1 MMEHM
6 NKPTVSVITTTYN
19 NADNLRQ
26 TMEMI
31 LSQDYEQIQY
41 VIVDGGS
48 TDETLTLIREY
59 EPRFGERLKWISEP
73 DEGIYDAI
81 NKGYLLSDG
90 DIIGYCFDRYADEHV
105 ISRMVDTIV
114 REKTDGVHSDLIYL
128 DGDKVVR
135 KWHMGQ
141 GSIRTGWMP
150 AHPTLYLKREV
161 YEKYGLYKTDYKCS
175 ADYEY
180 MIRCLKDGQ
189 VTLSYIPE
197 VLIYMYYGGTSTNG
211 LSSYLLSL
219 KEGHRALKE
228 NGMAFAWVT
237 DFLRIIRVCLQFLTK
252 S

>member
-48 TDETLTLIREY
+48 TDDTLKLIREF
-59 EPRFGERLKWISEP
+59 EPRFGARLKWISEP

-90 DIIGYCFDRYADEHV
+90 DIIGYCFDRYTDEHG
-105 ISRMVDTIV
+105 ISRMVETIV

-128 DGDKVVR
+128 DGEKVVR

-161 YEKYGLYKTDYKCS
+161 YEKYGL
-175 ADYEY
+175 
-180 MIRCLKDGQ
+180 
-189 VTLSYIPE
+189 
-197 VLIYMYYGGTSTNG
+197 
-211 LSSYLLSL
+211 
-219 KEGHRALKE
+219 
-228 NGMAFAWVT
+228 
-237 DFLRIIRVCLQFLTK
+237 
-252 S
+252 